1 MEDIVLDV
9 VIFDVIHQVSSV
21 TFDLL
26 RGSDGAEDDF
36 CEALTGEHPEAD
48 PTDGSPIFHK
58 G

>member
-9 VIFDVIHQVSSV
+9 VIFDVIHQVGSV

-26 RGSDGAEDDF
+26 WGSDGAEDDL

-48 PTDGSPIFHK
+48 PADGSPIFYQ